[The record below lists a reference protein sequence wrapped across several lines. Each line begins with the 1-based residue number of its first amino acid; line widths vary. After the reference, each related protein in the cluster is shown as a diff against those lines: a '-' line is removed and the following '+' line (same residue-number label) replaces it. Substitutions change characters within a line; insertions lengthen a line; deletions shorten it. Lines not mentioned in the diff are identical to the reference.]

1 MSKYRDDMND
11 TLVIGD
17 VTWAGLRSVAESTV
31 YVSDKVMFGLPML
44 LVDSAAMG
52 DQVFDRTR
60 RVVDER
66 VRVAD
71 AVIGRATLRTVVLER
86 LRASDSVASG
96 TESLVSEVVLV
107 SDELILSTRAA
118 VSESVRLSDTVLGRR
133 IARQLV
139 TEHAK
144 VADAV
149 PFSASQLIV
158 AAVTVASS
166 TIDRLRAHTLV
177 VDSMVLGDALAG
189 GITSG
194 PAIVTEL
201 VRIDGM
207 PLGVLHAR
215 DLVNDMALAIWD
227 EALQPGADV
236 GQAWTAPTSGW
247 ATSRYAPFTFNSLA
261 VIDGVAYALGA
272 DGVYAL
278 DGKGELI
285 EAQVRT
291 GMVDMTGGVLCHP
304 LQSLINY
311 ELVGS
316 AWLDVWQTQGG
327 EQAERYTYPLPV
339 EPANVPTTGRFT
351 LGRGLRG
358 RNFQYALRLAGQRA
372 HINDWSVTF
381 APSKRSI

>member
-1 MSKYRDDMND
+1 
-11 TLVIGD
+11 
-17 VTWAGLRSVAESTV
+17 
-31 YVSDKVMFGLPML
+31 
-44 LVDSAAMG
+44 
-52 DQVFDRTR
+52 
-60 RVVDER
+60 
-66 VRVAD
+66 
-71 AVIGRATLRTVVLER
+71 
-86 LRASDSVASG
+86 
-96 TESLVSEVVLV
+96 
-107 SDELILSTRAA
+107 
-118 VSESVRLSDTVLGRR
+118 
-133 IARQLV
+133 
-139 TEHAK
+139 
-144 VADAV
+144 
-149 PFSASQLIV
+149 
-158 AAVTVASS
+158 
-166 TIDRLRAHTLV
+166 
-177 VDSMVLGDALAG
+177 
-189 GITSG
+189 
-194 PAIVTEL
+194 
-201 VRIDGM
+201 M